1 MQQASPDYADG
12 YKWVALSNTTLGM
25 LAATINSSILLISL
39 PAVFRGIGLK
49 ALDPANI
56 NYLLWAIIGYMIATA
71 VLVVAFGRLGDQF
84 GRARMYNLGFAIFT
98 VASVA
103 LSLLPGHG
111 DFAAIYLIVVRVVQ
125 GVGGALIMANSTA
138 ILTDA
143 FPTHQRGLA
152 LGINVVAAIGGQ
164 FVGLLIGGL
173 LADTNWRL
181 VFWINVPFGLIG
193 TAWAYWKL
201 RDTQTRVQHKIDWT
215 GNLTFGL
222 GLVLILTAITYGIQP
237 YGDQVMA
244 WASPLVVT
252 LFALGILSLAAF
264 VVAERRAAQ
273 PMLDFNL
280 FRIIPF
286 AYGNLAN
293 LASAIAR
300 GGLPFMLIIWLQG
313 IWLPL
318 HGYSFED
325 TPLWS
330 AIFMLPLTVGFLIA
344 GPVAGYFSDHIGGRP
359 FAVGGM
365 VLGAAS
371 FVALMALPSDF
382 SYKLFAALLFANG
395 LGSGLFVAPNS
406 TQIMNSV
413 PAKERGQASGM
424 RATTSNVGQVLSI
437 GLFFSLML
445 AGLASTLPQSM
456 ESGLIAQHVPAA
468 AARQVAAT
476 PPVASLFAAFLG
488 YNPMGELIPP
498 DVLHA
503 LPANSVAAIT
513 GKTFF
518 PGLMSGPFKHG
529 LVFAFFS
536 AILYLV
542 AAAASWRGSERV
554 GPRTKLLTGRR
565 STRQTAALP
574 ASARTVPK
582 APPGASAARATAPTG
597 RPFDPDRKTAT

>member
-1 MQQASPDYADG
+1 MQPASSDG

-25 LAATINSSILLISL
+25 LAAAMNSSILLISL

-49 ALDPANI
+49 PLEPGNI

-84 GRARMYNLGFAIFT
+84 GRARMYNLGFAVFT

-103 LSLLPGHG
+103 LSLLPGQG
-111 DFAAIYLIVVRVVQ
+111 DFAAIYLISVRVVQ

-143 FPTHQRGLA
+143 FPTQERGFA

-164 FVGLLIGGL
+164 FLGLLIGGL

-181 VFWINVPFGLIG
+181 VFWINVPVGVVG
-193 TAWAYWKL
+193 TVWAYWKL
-201 RDTQTRVQHKIDWT
+201 RDAPTRVSHRIDWA

-222 GLVLILTAITYGIQP
+222 GLVLVLTAITYGIQP
-237 YGDQVMA
+237 YRDHVMA
-244 WASPLVVT
+244 WGRPLVLA
-252 LFALGILSLAAF
+252 LFALGFLCLAAF
-264 VVAERRAAQ
+264 VVAERLAER
-273 PMLDFNL
+273 PMLDFRL
-280 FRIIPF
+280 FRIPGVF
-286 AYGNLAN
+286 YGNLAN

-300 GGLPFMLIIWLQG
+300 GGLQFMLIIWLQG

-344 GPVAGYFSDHIGGRP
+344 GPLAGYFSDHVDGRI
-359 FAVGGM
+359 FSVGGM

-371 FVALMALPSDF
+371 FVALMLLPADF
-382 SYKLFAALLFANG
+382 SYAGFAVLLLLNG
-395 LGSGLFVAPNS
+395 LGSGLFVAPNT
-406 TQIMNSV
+406 TQIMNAA
-413 PAKERGQASGM
+413 PAAERGQASGL
-424 RATTSNVGQVLSI
+424 RATTTNAGQVLSI
-437 GLFFSLML
+437 GLFFSLMI
-445 AGLASTLPQSM
+445 AGLATTLPGSM
-456 ESGLIAQHVPAA
+456 EAGLLAEHVPPA
-468 AARQVAAT
+468 VAHSMAGT

-503 LPANSVAAIT
+503 LPPASLATLT

-518 PGLMSGPFKHG
+518 PGLISGPFKHG
-529 LVFAFFS
+529 LMFAFSFS
-536 AILYLV
+536 AALYLL
-542 AAAASWRGSERV
+542 AAAASWRGSMAR
-554 GPRTKLLTGRR
+554 
-565 STRQTAALP
+565 P
-574 ASARTVPK
+574 ASL
-582 APPGASAARATAPTG
+582 PGLG
-597 RPFDPDRKTAT
+597 RPELTTTR